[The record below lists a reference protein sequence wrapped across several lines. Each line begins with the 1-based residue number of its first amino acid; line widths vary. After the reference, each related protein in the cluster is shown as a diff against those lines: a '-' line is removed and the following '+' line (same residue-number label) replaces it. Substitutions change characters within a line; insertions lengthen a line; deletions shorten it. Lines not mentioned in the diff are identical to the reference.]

1 MGKVLTDE
9 ESPETSPL
17 RDPFPPRQMISL
29 QDQHLFFW
37 PRRLRIK
44 ANEGSRLQPRTVWTK
59 SKYRKEGSM
68 QLGLCLRFIWVLSKG
83 CGGAGWD
90 EDLARKSS
98 NRIF

>member
-1 MGKVLTDE
+1 MLTDE

-29 QDQHLFFW
+29 QDQHPFFW

-59 SKYRKEGSM
+59 TKYRKEGSCSWDRVSDPFGFFLM
-68 QLGLCLRFIWVLSKG
+68 GVGVRGGTRVLLERAIIAYS
-83 CGGAGWD
+83 D
-90 EDLARKSS
+90 Y
-98 NRIF
+98 